1 MNEEKNSGYMFF
13 KNRLFKKQA
22 EQNLKRNLNRPRK
35 RGLKFL

>member
-13 KNRLFKKQA
+13 NRIFKKQA